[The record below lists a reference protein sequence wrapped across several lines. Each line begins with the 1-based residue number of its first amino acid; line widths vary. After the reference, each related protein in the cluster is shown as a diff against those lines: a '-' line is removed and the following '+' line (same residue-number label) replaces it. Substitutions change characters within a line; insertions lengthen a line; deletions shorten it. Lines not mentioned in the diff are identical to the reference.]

1 MTNNIVS
8 INRNGEVVPPPEPS
22 AKLIEFLEKQ
32 VERAKAGEIRGMAG
46 AMLERDNTGSYFLVG
61 FTGGFSMVGA
71 LDVAHVLLV
80 RNAMGEA

>member
-1 MTNNIVS
+1 MTDNVVQ
-8 INRNGEVVPPPEPS
+8 INRNGQIVPSPEASP
-22 AKLIEFLEKQ
+22 KLIEFLEKQ

-46 AMLERDNTGSYFLVG
+46 AMLERDNTGSYFLAG